1 MSLEQMVVVVWSG
14 LNGGAVG
21 LRLESA
27 RLGGR
32 GPVLSA
38 SQMEV

>member
-1 MSLEQMVVVVWSG
+1 MFEDVGLG
-14 LNGGAVG
+14 LNKGAVG

-27 RLGGR
+27 KLGGR
-32 GPVLSA
+32 ESVLSA